1 MCVCVYGIIFSESED
16 GQKELEVYQELGE
29 DIIKQ
34 RKVRLLFFGVIKQV
48 KIISMFNINCCIITN
63 NIFLQYLDL
72 WLISETDKEVLK
84 KSWDIIVKDMERIGV
99 VMFLKMFE
107 THPETLSSF
116 IHEVYSIRELEMD
129 EW

>member
-1 MCVCVYGIIFSESED
+1 MVSFFFRVRRWTKGTRCLSRIRRRHNKSKKGKLIILWSYKTVKNNNRNYCV
-16 GQKELEVYQELGE
+16 
-29 DIIKQ
+29 
-34 RKVRLLFFGVIKQV
+34 
-48 KIISMFNINCCIITN
+48 ITN
-63 NIFLQYLDL
+63 NNNTNNNFSQYLEL
-72 WLISETDKEVLK
+72 WLISETDKAVLK

-116 IHEVYSIRELEMD
+116 IHDVYSIRELEMD

>member
-1 MCVCVYGIIFSESED
+1 M
-16 GQKELEVYQELGE
+16 
-29 DIIKQ
+29 
-34 RKVRLLFFGVIKQV
+34 
-48 KIISMFNINCCIITN
+48 TN
-63 NIFLQYLDL
+63 NNNTNNNFLQYLDL
-72 WLISETDKEVLK
+72 WLISETEKEVLK